1 MSAAAGAA
9 GMPSGP
15 LPTRLD
21 LVEQVVAAKLRR
33 GLSWT
38 QIAAAIGRSREWT
51 TSALLGQQ
59 SLSREEAEAAVT
71 FLGLTPAADAV
82 LVLSAC
88 PSKGALGMA
97 VPTDPLLYRFYEI
110 LQVYGPTLKELIHE
124 DHGDGIMSAIDYTM
138 QVEKVADPK
147 GDRVKVTLC
156 GKFLGY
162 KKW

>member
-1 MSAAAGAA
+1 MTTAAAVASL
-9 GMPSGP
+9 SGP
-15 LPTRLD
+15 LPTRLE
-21 LVEQVVAAKLRR
+21 LVEQVVAAKVRR
-33 GLSWT
+33 GLSWA
-38 QIAAAIGRSREWT
+38 QIAEALGRSREWT
-51 TSALLGQQ
+51 SSALLGQQ
-59 SLSREEAEAAVT
+59 SLSRDEAEKAVAL
-71 FLGLTPAADAV
+71 LGLTPPADAT
-82 LVLSAC
+82 LVLMSC

-138 QVEKVADPK
+138 PVEKVADPK